1 MYQQAGELR
10 GGKRLRIPVV
20 CFVGRKNSGKTT
32 LMEKIIAGLK
42 AAGHRVGAVKHDVHR
57 FETDHPGKD
66 GWRFPAAGKKILH
79 SPDILR

>member
-1 MYQQAGELR
+1 
-10 GGKRLRIPVV
+10 LRIPVV

-57 FETDHPGKD
+57 FEIDHPGKD
-66 GWRFPAAGKKILH
+66 GWRFPAAGEKNIAFSGYLKVG
-79 SPDILR
+79 

>member
-1 MYQQAGELR
+1 
-10 GGKRLRIPVV
+10 
-20 CFVGRKNSGKTT
+20 
-32 LMEKIIAGLK
+32 MEKIIAGLK
-42 AAGHRVGAVKHDVHR
+42 AAGHRVGTVKHDVHR